1 MRSSKTSYIL
11 VGAFALVLGA
21 AFIWGVLWISAGG
34 TPQKVDRYV
43 VYMTDSVSGLNVD
56 APLKYRG
63 VDVGKVEQVSIDE
76 KNPERVRLLLQVRQG
91 TPVNSDTVATLEYQ
105 GLTGIANV
113 NLSGGKASSP
123 PLEKLPGEDYLVI
136 KSRPSIFSSLDS
148 TLHTLLTNLI
158 ETSAGVNALL
168 NEENRA
174 NFSRSIENFAVLTER
189 IADQSEQLGTIVSHL
204 QGTLQNTH
212 AASENF
218 PMLVQQ
224 FSTGAESITSMAN
237 EIRAV
242 GKNLVEASSKIN
254 STVEASGADLEH
266 FTGTALP
273 EMTVLL
279 NELRLASEN
288 LRRMSESLARDPS
301 VLIYGKPTLKPGPGE

>member
-34 TPQKVDRYV
+34 TPQSIDRYV

-63 VDVGKVEQVSIDE
+63 VDVGKVEQISIDGN
-76 KNPERVRLLLQVRQG
+76 NPERVRLLLQVRQG

-113 NLSGGKASSP
+113 NLSGGNATSL
-123 PLEKLPGEDYLVI
+123 PLKKLPGEDYPVI

-148 TLHTLLTNLI
+148 TLHNLLTNLT
-158 ETSAGVNALL
+158 ETSAGINALL
-168 NEENRA
+168 NEENRT
-174 NFSRSIENFAVLTER
+174 NFSRSIENFALLTQR
-189 IADQSEQLGTIVSHL
+189 IADQSEQLGTIVSDL
-204 QGTLQNTH
+204 QATLQNTH

-218 PMLVQQ
+218 PMMVQQ
-224 FSTGAESITSMAN
+224 VSTGAKSITSMAN

-254 STVEASGADLEH
+254 STVEASGADLRD

-301 VLIYGKPTLKPGPGE
+301 VLIYGKPALKRGPGE